1 MNKSD
6 IRSTVMCDGLRARIK
21 REVFAAAVTPRSPE
35 RDASLDYWHARQRNM
50 DRIYYRHRLYEN
62 RHPTRAERAYSRE
75 LAAAGSWIGSSEQ
88 LAEARQMGLTAL

>member
-21 REVFAAAVTPRSPE
+21 REVFAAAVTPSSPE

-62 RHPTRAERAYSRE
+62 RHPTRAEGRVRQVGVISGVVPGRHDQ
-75 LAAAGSWIGSSEQ
+75 AALGVI
-88 LAEARQMGLTAL
+88 